1 MNMVV
6 AAYLESLGVKQS
18 ISLVNNAA
26 FATIATKLGVDVS
39 VALRDVIVD
48 SIMSHMRGKAV
59 KEIHT
64 IANSEFEIIECEI
77 SNSSKITGKMVK
89 EIAEPGKF
97 LVLLDRHSG
106 KDDYEIVVGDTTFST
121 GDHLVLIVQSEEAA
135 RVLELFG
142 NVSE

>member
-64 IANSEFEIIECEI
+64 ITNGQLEIVECEVTSSSKANGKTLKEI
-77 SNSSKITGKMVK
+77 SN
-89 EIAEPGKF
+89 PGNF
-97 LVLLDRHSG
+97 LVLMNRDNTG
-106 KDDYEIVVGDTTFST
+106 TYQIVNGNTKLMS
-121 GDHLVLIVQSEEAA
+121 GDHIVLITVAEHNKK
-135 RVLELFG
+135 VLSFFAG
-142 NVSE
+142 ND